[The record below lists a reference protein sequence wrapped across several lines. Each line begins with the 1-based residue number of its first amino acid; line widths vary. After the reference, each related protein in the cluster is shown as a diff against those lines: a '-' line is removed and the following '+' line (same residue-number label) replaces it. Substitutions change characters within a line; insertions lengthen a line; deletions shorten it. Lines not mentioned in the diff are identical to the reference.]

1 MAIFATFLKPINII
15 EGDLTMAKSQ
25 NSRRRFLK
33 ISALGVGGIIVTER
47 SFDYFSESK
56 ANGKIVIVGGGAAGI
71 TMAAYLTDKLRNPDI
86 TIIEPNEIHHY
97 QPGYTMIAGGVF
109 TADEVTKPNI
119 DLIPRGVTW
128 VKDKV
133 VELNPESNC
142 LDTQKSGKICYDY
155 LVLVPGCQMN
165 FSLVEGIDEKRLG
178 EGNVHSIYTYDGA
191 QKCFEALKKMP
202 DLKDGNLVFTD
213 TYTKFKCGGAP
224 KKICLMAENY
234 LRDHDARNDK
244 SFNYYSNSTNLMTPK
259 IFGDRLAEIFA
270 ERNVQSHFNHRLVA
284 VDTASQKATFELLP
298 KPSLDATPIDANYE
312 KVEVDFD
319 FLHIVPPMFAP
330 DFVKNSPVAIT
341 GGELQSGGWVDVDK
355 STLIHNK
362 YPNIVSFGDVAGLP
376 TSKTGAAIRMQAP
389 VAAAN
394 LVALME
400 GKQPTGSYN
409 GYSGC
414 PIVTE
419 YGKVLMAEFGYEK
432 ELMPTI
438 PFIDPDVERGMWWI
452 LKKHGLKPMY
462 YHGMLKGLM

>member
-1 MAIFATFLKPINII
+1 
-15 EGDLTMAKSQ
+15 
-25 NSRRRFLK
+25 
-33 ISALGVGGIIVTER
+33 
-47 SFDYFSESK
+47 
-56 ANGKIVIVGGGAAGI
+56 
-71 TMAAYLTDKLRNPDI
+71 
-86 TIIEPNEIHHY
+86 
-97 QPGYTMIAGGVF
+97 
-109 TADEVTKPNI
+109 
-119 DLIPRGVTW
+119 
-128 VKDKV
+128 
-133 VELNPESNC
+133 
-142 LDTQKSGKICYDY
+142 
-155 LVLVPGCQMN
+155 
-165 FSLVEGIDEKRLG
+165 
-178 EGNVHSIYTYDGA
+178 
-191 QKCFEALKKMP
+191 
-202 DLKDGNLVFTD
+202 
-213 TYTKFKCGGAP
+213 
-224 KKICLMAENY
+224 
-234 LRDHDARNDK
+234 
-244 SFNYYSNSTNLMTPK
+244 
-259 IFGDRLAEIFA
+259 
-270 ERNVQSHFNHRLVA
+270 VQSHFNHRLVA

-312 KVEVDFD
+312 KVEIDFD

-355 STLIHNK
+355 SSLIHNK

-400 GKQPTGSYN
+400 GKQPTESYN

-438 PFIDPDVERGMWWI
+438 PFLDPGVERGMWWV